1 MDHES
6 FRPTVP
12 LTVTDVGIL
21 SSPLPETHTMSTDT
35 AYETA
40 LPRTGREAGAVTHL
54 HLARILSWF
63 FLPYAIAAATTAL
76 ATEPPQAER
85 QIAQH
90 AKAAWEQGTLD
101 LALDILDQGLQN
113 HPQAL
118 ALHQLRGDMLA
129 TSRQT
134 EAALQ
139 SYDTVLANVPT
150 ALNVRWAKWSVL
162 IRSGQAEDAIT
173 ELQRIAGIDPLNP
186 LIHLRLARELRK
198 LDRLEEALAASKQAV
213 DLGPDM
219 LNWRLALAR
228 ARFDVLDYE
237 GAERDVQFVL
247 ERVEPG
253 SPLELSAK
261 NLLTLFFGST
271 ERGRRFSP
279 VMSPDANPQQ
289 LRDWSMIR
297 AEGYRLFEAGRFQ
310 EAEPVY
316 RELLRLNPMD
326 PYANQH
332 LSLILMGLG
341 RCKEALAFSLP
352 AAELDPTDEEQTTTA
367 FRMGQC
373 LVELERW
380 EEAYI
385 QFKTLYH
392 ATAEFEK
399 STREV
404 QLPSGTRVLNTALL
418 TRWLDKVRP
427 HVPEF
432 AKEVEAEA
440 EATAAQAAAAA
451 ASIPSEAELTAKARE
466 HLKPQNNLDTAASLV
481 GRDADFAW
489 FRFVIPAQKV
499 MRDDS
504 PTGAHDFIPLDPG
517 ISFSADQADIYLVFG
532 LVTASY
538 DEVPLAARC
547 FKEQAELNG
556 AQPAVAQDRLI
567 MSTNDQSG
575 YFLLQRPA
583 TGWTPGLYRCGLFA
597 GEETSAYTQVDEVR
611 FRVLESSRPS

>member
-1 MDHES
+1 M
-6 FRPTVP
+6 
-12 LTVTDVGIL
+12 
-21 SSPLPETHTMSTDT
+21 MSTYT
-35 AYETA
+35 ACETA
-40 LPRTGREAGAVTHL
+40 LPRTSGKTSATTPL
-54 HLARILSWF
+54 HLSRVLSLL
-63 FLPYAIAAATTAL
+63 FLPCAIGAATPAL

-139 SYDTVLANVPT
+139 SYDTVLASLPT
-150 ALNVRWAKWSVL
+150 ALNVRWARWSVL
-162 IRSGQAEDAIT
+162 VRSGQAEEAIT
-173 ELQRIAGIDPLNP
+173 ELQRIAGIDPHNP
-186 LIHLRLARELRK
+186 LIYLRLARELRK
-198 LDRLEEALAASKQAV
+198 LDRLEEAFAASKQAV

-228 ARFDVLDYE
+228 ARFDLLDYE

-247 ERVEPG
+247 ERVAPG

-279 VMSPDANPQQ
+279 VMTPDANPKQ

-326 PYANQH
+326 PYATQH

-341 RCKEALAFSLP
+341 RCKEALAFSQP
-352 AAELDPTDEEQTTTA
+352 AAELDPTDEDQTTTA

-373 LVELERW
+373 LVELGRW

-385 QFKTLYH
+385 QFTTLYN
-392 ATAEFEK
+392 ATIEFEK

-404 QLPSGTRVLNTALL
+404 QLPSGTRILDKTRL
-418 TRWLDKVRP
+418 THWLDKIRP

-440 EATAAQAAAAA
+440 RAAAAA
-451 ASIPSEAELTAKARE
+451 AQADAAAASTPPEAELAAKARE
-466 HLKPQNNLDTAASLV
+466 HLKPQNTLDTAASLV

-489 FRFVIPAQKV
+489 FRFVIPAQRV

-517 ISFSADQADIYLVFG
+517 ISFPANQPDIYLVFG

-547 FKEQAELNG
+547 LKEKAELAG

-575 YFLLQRPA
+575 YFLLPRPA

-611 FRVLESSRPS
+611 FRIVEPSRSS

>member
-1 MDHES
+1 MI
-6 FRPTVP
+6 RYTA
-12 LTVTDVGIL
+12 LVTIL
-21 SSPLPETHTMSTDT
+21 SETRRTQTAERHTWLRGFLSVLLLAMISGVPPALADT
-35 AYETA
+35 APSQSE
-40 LPRTGREAGAVTHL
+40 G
-54 HLARILSWF
+54 
-63 FLPYAIAAATTAL
+63 
-76 ATEPPQAER
+76 

-101 LALDILDQGLQN
+101 LALDILNQGLQD

-129 TSRQT
+129 TSRHT

-139 SYDTVLANVPT
+139 SYDTVLASIPT
-150 ALNVRWAKWSVL
+150 AVNVRWAKWSVL
-162 IRSGQAEDAIT
+162 VRSGQVEEAVN
-173 ELQRIAGIDPLNP
+173 ELRRIAGIDPQNP
-186 LIHLRLARELRK
+186 IMYLRLARELRK
-198 LDRLEEALAASKQAV
+198 LDRLEEAFEAAKQAV
-213 DLGPDM
+213 ELGPDM

-228 ARFDVLDYE
+228 ARFDILDYE

-247 ERVEPG
+247 ERVTPG

-261 NLLTLFFGST
+261 NLLTVFFGST

-279 VMSPDANPQQ
+279 VMTPDANPKQ
-289 LRDWSMIR
+289 LKDWSMIR

-326 PYANQH
+326 PLANQH

-341 RCKEALAFSLP
+341 RCKEALALSQP
-352 AAELDPTDEEQTTTA
+352 AAEFDPTDEEHTTTA

-373 LVELERW
+373 LVELGRW
-380 EEAYI
+380 EEAYM
-385 QFKTLYH
+385 QLKTLYN
-392 ATAEFEK
+392 ATVEFEK
-399 STREV
+399 STKEV
-404 QLPSGTRVLNTALL
+404 QLPSGTRVLNKALL
-418 TRWLDKVRP
+418 NQWLDKVRP

-440 EATAAQAAAAA
+440 QAAAAA
-451 ASIPSEAELTAKARE
+451 AHAEAVTAPAPPEAELAAKAIE
-466 HLKPQNNLDTAASLV
+466 HLKPQNTLDAAASLV

-489 FRFVIPAQKV
+489 FRFVIPAQRV

-517 ISFSADQADIYLVFG
+517 ISFPDSQHDIYLVFG

-547 FKEQAELNG
+547 FKEKAELAG
-556 AQPAVAQDRLI
+556 PQAAVVQDRLI

-575 YFLLQRPA
+575 YFVLQRPS

-597 GEETSAYTQVDEVR
+597 GEEMSAYTQVDEVR
-611 FRVLESSRPS
+611 FRIIGPSRPS